1 MNANPFLTA
10 AELTKVLSEA
20 SQVFVLVDDNTRRCC
35 LPLFER
41 LCGVSYVLLEIPAG
55 ESHKNLH
62 EAEVLWKAL
71 LTHHADR
78 NSVMVNLGGGVVG
91 DLGGF
96 VASCYQRGIGYINV
110 PTTLLAMIDAAIG
123 GKTAIDFEGL
133 KNQIG
138 SFYFPKGV
146 FLCPDFLKTLPQRER
161 LSGLAEMI
169 KYGYIAHPDL
179 LDADTGN
186 YVLHIQEAA
195 MVKWRVVN
203 EDPYEQGR
211 RKILNF
217 GHTLGHAIESWM
229 LNTDKPLS
237 HGEAVALGMYA
248 ALWLSV
254 RLCGLAP
261 EVLDAYWDIFR
272 RNFASAKR
280 SFTET
285 DLDAIAALTL
295 CDKKNRNGAVQF
307 VLLKALGQPII
318 DVAVDMETVKLA
330 LFELQKLMKI

>member
-1 MNANPFLTA
+1 MIARCVRLKRDVV
-10 AELTKVLSEA
+10 AEDE
-20 SQVFVLVDDNTRRCC
+20 QDFG
-35 LPLFER
+35 ER
-41 LCGVSYVLLEIPAG
+41 
-55 ESHKNLH
+55 
-62 EAEVLWKAL
+62 
-71 LTHHADR
+71 
-78 NSVMVNLGGGVVG
+78 
-91 DLGGF
+91 
-96 VASCYQRGIGYINV
+96 Q
-110 PTTLLAMIDAAIG
+110 
-123 GKTAIDFEGL
+123 
-133 KNQIG
+133 
-138 SFYFPKGV
+138 
-146 FLCPDFLKTLPQRER
+146 
-161 LSGLAEMI
+161 
-169 KYGYIAHPDL
+169 
-179 LDADTGN
+179 
-186 YVLHIQEAA
+186 
-195 MVKWRVVN
+195 
-203 EDPYEQGR
+203 
-211 RKILNF
+211 ILNF
-217 GHTLGHAIESWM
+217 GHTLGHAIESRM